1 LWGGEK
7 GNLPNIKFII
17 GGAIGIL
24 LFGLLAPLG
33 LTAMED
39 YVPTDPTMVI
49 VWPLVAVFFVIGVGL
64 SYIWEAMG
72 D

>member
-1 LWGGEK
+1 M
-7 GNLPNIKFII
+7 PSIRFII

-33 LTAMED
+33 LAAMED

-49 VWPLVAVFFVIGVGL
+49 IWPLVAVFFVLAVGL
-64 SYIWEAMG
+64 SYIWEAIK

>member
-1 LWGGEK
+1 M
-7 GNLPNIKFII
+7 PSVKFII

-33 LTAMED
+33 LAAMET

-49 VWPLVAVFFVIGVGL
+49 IWPLVAVFFVLSVGL
-64 SYIWEAMG
+64 AYIWEAMQ
-72 D
+72 

>member
-1 LWGGEK
+1 
-7 GNLPNIKFII
+7 
-17 GGAIGIL
+17 
-24 LFGLLAPLG
+24 
-33 LTAMED
+33 MET
-39 YVPTDPTMVI
+39 YIPTDPTMVI